1 MSDVLVFPE
10 ANRCFVCGPSNPIG
24 LHLEFI
30 LDGEVCRSQFTPSEH
45 HVGYDG
51 VTHGG
56 ILYAVLDDVMAN
68 WLFLK
73 GERAFTARCEVRYR
87 LPLEVGTT
95 IRLEGRLLRRRRRL
109 VQLEG
114 RAIRESDGATVAECE
129 SSFMLVEKDPGE

>member
-1 MSDVLVFPE
+1 M
-10 ANRCFVCGPSNPIG
+10 G
-24 LHLEFI
+24 LHLEFV
-30 LDGEVCRSQFTPSEH
+30 LEGDVCLSQFTPAEH

-68 WLFLK
+68 WLFLR
-73 GERAFTARCEVRYR
+73 GERAYTARCEVRYR

-95 IRLEGRLLRRRRRL
+95 VRLEGRLVRRRRRL

-114 RAIRESDGATVAECE
+114 RAMRESDGATVAECA
-129 SSFMLVEKDPGE
+129 STFMLVEPNSDGVRPNAR